1 MGDRADCTLTLKGLL
16 QASHIDMIAENLDDQ
31 YAQTHEEDAFDDTQ
45 SALRA
50 GENEFE
56 FSQMNYAQMPQSLQ
70 DALKA
75 AKLSY
80 TWIWQQGDE
89 YGEGVIIYDAFTDT
103 EVHYRVHGGDIVL
116 SLDQIKDPQKVA
128 DAFAWEKIYA
138 INEFEIFT
146 SNHDLLKHQAE
157 GRIDERFFELHKH
170 SNSSLIS
177 A

>member
-1 MGDRADCTLTLKGLL
+1 M
-16 QASHIDMIAENLDDQ
+16 
-31 YAQTHEEDAFDDTQ
+31 
-45 SALRA
+45 
-50 GENEFE
+50 
-56 FSQMNYAQMPQSLQ
+56 
-70 DALKA
+70 
-75 AKLSY
+75 
-80 TWIWQQGDE
+80 
-89 YGEGVIIYDAFTDT
+89 
-103 EVHYRVHGGDIVL
+103 
-116 SLDQIKDPQKVA
+116 A